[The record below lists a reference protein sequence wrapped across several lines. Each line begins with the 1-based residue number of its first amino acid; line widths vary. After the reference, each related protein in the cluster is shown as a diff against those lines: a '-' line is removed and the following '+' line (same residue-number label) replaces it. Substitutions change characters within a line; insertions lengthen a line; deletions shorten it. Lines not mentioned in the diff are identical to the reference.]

1 MALAAPAMQRI
12 AQGSRLHQRSFAA
25 DAGGVDSGHG
35 SAIAALL
42 VADRDSAYPRWSGLL
57 PGADLYAAAVVQR
70 HGNRSVASAVSL
82 AAAIDWMVD
91 SRVAIVNVSLSGEAN
106 LLVAL
111 AAKRAAERGTVLVA
125 AAGNGGAQA
134 GPAYPAAYTD
144 VIAVTAVNEKGQAF
158 AGANRGNYI
167 DVAAPGVRIWAPG
180 GGRFGQYLTG
190 TSFAVPF
197 AAAVLSLEAMRGT
210 PVNPDA
216 LRRRLAAVSTH
227 LGAPGKNPVFG
238 YGLVRAAISCTAATR
253 LAQRQTTG
261 SALSAP
267 IAQPLAVDEP

>member
-1 MALAAPAMQRI
+1 MQRI

-57 PGADLYAAAVVQR
+57 PGADLYAAVVVQR
-70 HGNRSVASAVSL
+70 HGDRSVASAVSL

-111 AAKRAAERGTVLVA
+111 AARRAAERGTVLVA

-134 GPAYPAAYTD
+134 GP
-144 VIAVTAVNEKGQAF
+144 
-158 AGANRGNYI
+158 
-167 DVAAPGVRIWAPG
+167 
-180 GGRFGQYLTG
+180 
-190 TSFAVPF
+190 
-197 AAAVLSLEAMRGT
+197 
-210 PVNPDA
+210 
-216 LRRRLAAVSTH
+216 
-227 LGAPGKNPVFG
+227 
-238 YGLVRAAISCTAATR
+238 
-253 LAQRQTTG
+253 
-261 SALSAP
+261 
-267 IAQPLAVDEP
+267 